1 MFKISNLKFGICL
14 VFSISYLV
22 FSASVAHAGLILA
35 APKYIGLNSGLVG
48 FWSFDGKDMAGV
60 TAYDRSGN
68 ANNGTLTN
76 GPVRT
81 IGKIG
86 QALNFDG
93 TNDYINAGAGASLS
107 ITGPV
112 SICAWVRADA
122 LPGIEHAIVGTLN
135 ESTGDQHYTLSVQT
149 DGSVFFFW
157 SNAWNYEIWRTGSGL
172 ITTKKW
178 QHICGVRISDSDVR
192 IFIDGSG
199 RSVSNI
205 GDFSIPV
212 ASGNLLISDDT
223 SDYDWHGSIDDVR
236 VYNRALSGDEIKRLY
251 RIGATL
257 KVNTSINNDSLTK
270 GLVGYWT
277 MNAPDVAGT
286 TAYDRSGNSKNGSFL
301 GQDISAQGLVGWWKL
316 DGASSGSI
324 ANGTTVGLEDSS
336 GQSNNGTASNA
347 NGTGMAWTTA
357 KIGVGA
363 VNFDGVDDYV
373 NIGGPAS
380 LTNILPFS
388 IAVWMK
394 TPAGVDTYRAIVG
407 ESGQQEFTKYWGQL
421 NYYDNGDNIGTATLS
436 ANTWYHAV
444 LTVTA
449 TTKTLYLN
457 GAVDG
462 TFTTGSFNSFTV
474 NAIGQNGASGE
485 YYDSTL
491 DDVRIYNRALSAS
504 EVAQLYSY
512 GLPRFVPTAGRI
524 GQGVDSTQSY
534 VNPGNVS
541 SSVNSFLFWMR
552 TASSSPTVNLLDL
565 NASQNIKIVAGT
577 VTASGITSPSIFVDG
592 VSGSTVN
599 AGWHNI
605 AVTTGTAVNA
615 SAVNLGLNATTTAP
629 LDGVLDDVR
638 FYNRVINNNEIKRLY
653 RIGATLKINTD
664 VSRDNPDLERG
675 LVGYWSFNDNDMAQS
690 PSNTFAMDRS
700 GNGNNGTLT
709 NGPTRA
715 IGRIGQ
721 GMSFDG
727 SNDYVDINSSI
738 GQFGTGDF
746 SIAQWLKAPPLTTVT
761 QVLISNRQTDCGSS
775 AFWGSGIFGTE
786 DAKDGFILEVMG
798 SGGTN
803 YNNVQTALIV
813 ADGSWHHVVTTRV
826 GATLTLY
833 RDGALVT
840 SSTGAGTAN
849 VSSGVNTRFGISA
862 CVPGGRAYLNGAIDD
877 VRVYNRAL
885 SADEIKRLY
894 NLGR

>member
-1 MFKISNLKFGICL
+1 MKNFKFLTVIFIFAFYIFNFK
-14 VFSISYLV
+14 
-22 FSASVAHAGLILA
+22 AAEAALIVQ
-35 APKYIGLNSGLVG
+35 APKYIGLTNGLVG
-48 FWSFDGKDMAGV
+48 YWSFDGKDMAGV

-286 TAYDRSGNSKNGSFL
+286 TA
-301 GQDISAQGLVGWWKL
+301 
-316 DGASSGSI
+316 
-324 ANGTTVGLEDSS
+324 
-336 GQSNNGTASNA
+336 
-347 NGTGMAWTTA
+347 

-394 TPAGVDTYRAIVG
+394 THAGVDTYRAIVG

-491 DDVRIYNRALSAS
+491 DYVRIYNRALSAS

-552 TASSSPTVNLLDL
+552 TASSSPTLNLLYL

-577 VTASGITSPSIFVDG
+577 V
-592 VSGSTVN
+592 SGS
-599 AGWHNI
+599 
-605 AVTTGTAVNA
+605 
-615 SAVNLGLNATTTAP
+615 GLK
-629 LDGVLDDVR
+629 G
-638 FYNRVINNNEIKRLY
+638 
-653 RIGATLKINTD
+653 
-664 VSRDNPDLERG
+664 
-675 LVGYWSFNDNDMAQS
+675 
-690 PSNTFAMDRS
+690 
-700 GNGNNGTLT
+700 
-709 NGPTRA
+709 
-715 IGRIGQ
+715 
-721 GMSFDG
+721 
-727 SNDYVDINSSI
+727 
-738 GQFGTGDF
+738 
-746 SIAQWLKAPPLTTVT
+746 
-761 QVLISNRQTDCGSS
+761 
-775 AFWGSGIFGTE
+775 
-786 DAKDGFILEVMG
+786 
-798 SGGTN
+798 
-803 YNNVQTALIV
+803 
-813 ADGSWHHVVTTRV
+813 
-826 GATLTLY
+826 
-833 RDGALVT
+833 
-840 SSTGAGTAN
+840 
-849 VSSGVNTRFGISA
+849 
-862 CVPGGRAYLNGAIDD
+862 
-877 VRVYNRAL
+877 
-885 SADEIKRLY
+885 
-894 NLGR
+894 

>member
-1 MFKISNLKFGICL
+1 MKNFKFLTVIFIFAFYIFNFK
-14 VFSISYLV
+14 
-22 FSASVAHAGLILA
+22 AAEAALIVQ
-35 APKYIGLNSGLVG
+35 APKYIGLTNGLVG
-48 FWSFDGKDMAGV
+48 YWSFDGKDMAGV

-347 NGTGMAWTTA
+347 NGTGMACTTA

-363 VNFDGVDDYV
+363 VDFDGTDDYV
-373 NIGGPAS
+373 ETGSTAYFASTQDHTYSAWIKADTLDANYDWILNNGDHTAGSSLILSNSGGNARVGFFYGGGCCVVNGSTNVSLSAWHHVVATYNSSTVKVSFYVDGVFDSETTLSSWSGATGVRRIGLWIGG
-380 LTNILPFS
+380 
-388 IAVWMK
+388 
-394 TPAGVDTYRAIVG
+394 TY
-407 ESGQQEFTKYWGQL
+407 FF
-421 NYYDNGDNIGTATLS
+421 
-436 ANTWYHAV
+436 
-444 LTVTA
+444 
-449 TTKTLYLN
+449 
-457 GAVDG
+457 DG
-462 TFTTGSFNSFTV
+462 L
-474 NAIGQNGASGE
+474 I
-485 YYDSTL
+485 
-491 DDVRIYNRALSAS
+491 DDVRIYNRALSAA
-504 EVAQLYSY
+504 EIAQLYNY
-512 GLPRFVPTAGRI
+512 GLPKFAPTAGKI

-541 SSVNSFLFWMR
+541 SSVNSFSFWMK

-565 NASQNIKIVAGT
+565 NAGQSIKIVAGT
-577 VTASGITSPSIFVDG
+577 VTASGLTSPSIFVDG

-599 AGWHNI
+599 AGWHHI

-638 FYNRVINNNEIKRLY
+638 FYNRVINTDEIKRLY

-675 LVGYWSFNDNDMAQS
+675 LVGFW
-690 PSNTFAMDRS
+690 
-700 GNGNNGTLT
+700 
-709 NGPTRA
+709 
-715 IGRIGQ
+715 
-721 GMSFDG
+721 SFDG
-727 SNDYVDINSSI
+727 
-738 GQFGTGDF
+738 
-746 SIAQWLKAPPLTTVT
+746 
-761 QVLISNRQTDCGSS
+761 
-775 AFWGSGIFGTE
+775 
-786 DAKDGFILEVMG
+786 KDM
-798 SGGTN
+798 
-803 YNNVQTALIV
+803 A
-813 ADGSWHHVVTTRV
+813 
-826 GATLTLY
+826 
-833 RDGALVT
+833 
-840 SSTGAGTAN
+840 
-849 VSSGVNTRFGISA
+849 
-862 CVPGGRAYLNGAIDD
+862 
-877 VRVYNRAL
+877 
-885 SADEIKRLY
+885 
-894 NLGR
+894 

>member
-1 MFKISNLKFGICL
+1 MKNFKFLTVIFIFAFYIFNFK
-14 VFSISYLV
+14 
-22 FSASVAHAGLILA
+22 AAEAALIVQ
-35 APKYIGLNSGLVG
+35 APKYIGLTNGLVG
-48 FWSFDGKDMAGV
+48 YWSFDGKDMAGV

-336 GQSNNGTASNA
+336 GRSNNGTASNS
-347 NGTGMAWTTA
+347 NGTGMAWTTP
-357 KIGVGA
+357 KIGIGA
-363 VNFDGVDDYV
+363 VEFDGTDDYV
-373 NIGGPAS
+373 NVGNFHVVS
-380 LTNILPFS
+380 SNDW
-388 IAVWMK
+388 AVSVWVNP
-394 TPAGVDTYRAIVG
+394 TTVDATFGAFV
-407 ESGQQEFTKYWGQL
+407 FF
-421 NYYDNGDNIGTATLS
+421 NGDAMSPTVGGFGFRLQEGTRLVRLYTVVGTNSEESVNSVSAVSLSTWTHIVVLKSGTARQIYINGTLDNSDTLS
-436 ANTWYHAV
+436 SATMDY
-444 LTVTA
+444 TDDTPVTRIGVIDNDVRWF
-449 TTKTLYLN
+449 N
-457 GAVDG
+457 GL
-462 TFTTGSFNSFTV
+462 
-474 NAIGQNGASGE
+474 I
-485 YYDSTL
+485 
-491 DDVRIYNRALSAS
+491 DDVRVYNRAISAA
-504 EVAQLYSY
+504 EIAQLYNY
-512 GLPRFVPTAGRI
+512 GLPKFSPAAGKL
-524 GQGVDSTQSY
+524 GQGIDSTQSY

-541 SSVNSFLFWMR
+541 SSVNSFSLWMK

-565 NASQNIKIVAGT
+565 NASQSIKIVAGA
-577 VTASGITSPSIFVDG
+577 VTASGLTSPSIFVDG
-592 VSGSTVN
+592 ASGSTVN
-599 AGWHNI
+599 AGCHHI

-653 RIGATLKINTD
+653 RIGATLKINSD

-715 IGRIGQ
+715 IGKIGQ

-727 SNDYVDINSSI
+727 VEI
-738 GQFGTGDF
+738 
-746 SIAQWLKAPPLTTVT
+746 
-761 QVLISNRQTDCGSS
+761 
-775 AFWGSGIFGTE
+775 
-786 DAKDGFILEVMG
+786 
-798 SGGTN
+798 
-803 YNNVQTALIV
+803 
-813 ADGSWHHVVTTRV
+813 
-826 GATLTLY
+826 
-833 RDGALVT
+833 
-840 SSTGAGTAN
+840 
-849 VSSGVNTRFGISA
+849 
-862 CVPGGRAYLNGAIDD
+862 GRA
-877 VRVYNRAL
+877 
-885 SADEIKRLY
+885 
-894 NLGR
+894 